1 MEIYAKGENIPTYAF
16 ANLFTQGEN
25 FADIIRFV
33 VDRYY
38 CGKDLSM
45 CTFTIRGL
53 TSGNWEVSQNLLM
66 ELVTEDK
73 ITLRW
78 KVADTFTHN
87 AGNLKLELRASETVS
102 ETDYTI
108 IKYSMADVN
117 VAETPAGQNGP
128 LPETSEQ
135 AVSEIN
141 EAVGNGIAELT
152 SETAADMA
160 LLQQKMD
167 DFDLEE
173 VEARLDQMEED
184 TQTYLA
190 RPEVIPVT
198 RAEYESI
205 IHKQNSLYVI
215 IGDE

>member
-1 MEIYAKGENIPTYAF
+1 
-16 ANLFTQGEN
+16 
-25 FADIIRFV
+25 
-33 VDRYY
+33 
-38 CGKDLSM
+38 
-45 CTFTIRGL
+45 
-53 TSGNWEVSQNLLM
+53 
-66 ELVTEDK
+66 
-73 ITLRW
+73 
-78 KVADTFTHN
+78 
-87 AGNLKLELRASETVS
+87 
-102 ETDYTI
+102 
-108 IKYSMADVN
+108 
-117 VAETPAGQNGP
+117 
-128 LPETSEQ
+128 
-135 AVSEIN
+135 
-141 EAVGNGIAELT
+141 
-152 SETAADMA
+152 MA